1 MITVEETKQLLTHLG
16 NLDLKQYPDEEV
28 KKAIRG
34 FRAYPL
40 NVTEFHIGNVIY
52 RIRPNTGNKSFTNAS
67 DLSYKPQ
74 AYNKTYQRASS
85 PQATMFYGSIIPQEN
100 LNSEVDMARVIAATE
115 ASNLIRNKDSADGVE
130 IVSFGKWRVLDT
142 ISLGTVVYSEVER
155 NVTPYAKG
163 RAKYVLELL
172 EKSPDIAQ
180 QGKLMMDFIASEFSK
195 KEIRGDFD
203 YIISALFTERII
215 EKGFDGVIYPSVRA
229 EEKGMNVAILPN
241 VVDNRMR
248 LEGVVE
254 CKVYKQGS
262 DILVEDSQVA
272 WINADVSELNFIS
285 IEDDIQR
292 RGGKAADRLT

>member
-1 MITVEETKQLLTHLG
+1 MVSVDETKQLLKVLG
-16 NLDLKQYPDEEV
+16 ELDLKGYPSEKV
-28 KKAIRG
+28 KEAIKG

-52 RIRPNTGNKSFTNAS
+52 RIRPNSENKSFTKTS

-74 AYNKTYQRASS
+74 EYNKTYQRASS
-85 PQATMFYGSIIPQEN
+85 PQATMFYGSIIPFEN

-163 RAKYVLELL
+163 RAKYLVELL
-172 EKSPDIAQ
+172 EKSPDIAE
-180 QGKLMMDFIASEFSK
+180 QGKLMMDFIASEFAK

-229 EEKGMNVAILPN
+229 EEKGMNVAIRPS
-241 VVDNRMR
+241 VVDGKMR

-254 CKVYKQGS
+254 CQVYKQGS
-262 DILVEDSQVA
+262 EIIIEDSHVA
-272 WINADVSELNFIS
+272 WTSAGVSKLNFIS
-285 IEDDIQR
+285 IEEDIKR
-292 RGGKAADRLT
+292 RGGKAEDRLK

>member
-1 MITVEETKQLLTHLG
+1 MITVDETKQLLKNLG
-16 NLDLKQYPDEEV
+16 ELDLREYPIEKVKQV
-28 KKAIRG
+28 IRG
-34 FRAYPL
+34 FRTYPL
-40 NVTEFHIGNVIY
+40 NVTEFNIGNVVY
-52 RIRPNTGNKSFTNAS
+52 RIRPNTDGKSFTSAT

-74 AYNKTYQRASS
+74 SYNKTFQRASS
-85 PQATMFYGSIIPQEN
+85 PQATMFYGSIIPFEN

-130 IVSFGKWRVLDT
+130 IVSFGKWRVLET
-142 ISLGTVVYSEVER
+142 IRLGTVVYSDIDR

-163 RAKYVLELL
+163 RAKYLIELL
-172 EKSPDIAQ
+172 EKSPDIAS

-203 YIISALFTERII
+203 YIISALFSERII

-254 CKVYKQGS
+254 CKVYKLGNE
-262 DILVEDSQVA
+262 ILVEDSQVA
-272 WINADVSELNFIS
+272 WINAGDNSLKFIT
-285 IEDDIQR
+285 IQEDIKR
-292 RGGKAADRLT
+292 RGGNSNDLLK